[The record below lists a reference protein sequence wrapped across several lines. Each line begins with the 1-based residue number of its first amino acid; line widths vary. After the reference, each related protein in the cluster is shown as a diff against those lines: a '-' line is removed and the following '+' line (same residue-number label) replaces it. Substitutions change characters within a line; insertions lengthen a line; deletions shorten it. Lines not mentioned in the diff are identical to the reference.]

1 MDWTKYSTLSKTEYW
16 LVMGLTGRAGS
27 WAVAEKFTV
36 SGGTLLLNSWN
47 QNATFDE
54 TMKSLK
60 ISLLVSGVAQWAGY
74 LEGKF
79 GPQLLPKN
87 APKSPNHWL
96 TIWDIESTLWTIHAV
111 KTGVMRLVGG
121 IGGSIFNNF

>member
-79 GPQLLPKN
+79 GPQLLPKI

-96 TIWDIESTLWTIHAV
+96 TIWDIELPYGQFMLKNWSYALRRRYWW
-111 KTGVMRLVGG
+111 
-121 IGGSIFNNF
+121 FYFQ